1 MSHSSVLRNDFY
13 ETPDGIR
20 TRKLV
25 AALYPELQSDYDRT
39 YHAPLIRTLNQ
50 VVSDYNDY
58 VLHTGEDITVLTD
71 PDRLAVFMAL
81 MRTCA
86 YSRHSRYNYIADLQ
100 LIELFKVQGL
110 NEAVDLLSG
119 HFGYH
124 GLVAFVD
131 LMYEFINMAG
141 SAITSSVGA
150 FQDSYDTFW
159 NWQRTGC
166 DMRVVGDGP
175 FGGWYR
181 ALVLSNTAE
190 DVDRLQAAMKESFFC
205 YKNFGDHKTMRAD
218 GLIIRED
225 VMDQILDLPMEV
237 IVQNARLGDYLL

>member
-1 MSHSSVLRNDFY
+1 
-13 ETPDGIR
+13 
-20 TRKLV
+20 
-25 AALYPELQSDYDRT
+25 
-39 YHAPLIRTLNQ
+39 
-50 VVSDYNDY
+50 
-58 VLHTGEDITVLTD
+58 
-71 PDRLAVFMAL
+71 
-81 MRTCA
+81 
-86 YSRHSRYNYIADLQ
+86 
-100 LIELFKVQGL
+100 
-110 NEAVDLLSG
+110 
-119 HFGYH
+119 
-124 GLVAFVD
+124 
-131 LMYEFINMAG
+131 MYEFINMAG